1 MLYLW
6 RNVGGRR
13 PDARYADAVELSLRD
28 GGAFE
33 TYGNPAPMLEDWDGV
48 PPIATQVAHLLYGLW
63 IDFRKKKTYNGGVSF
78 FNPTFH
84 VYHNFRLKNFYI
96 LEKQPIIV
104 EFLADFVSRGSVVK
118 TEQKPTVGRSFDN
131 NSRERGKS
139 G

>member
-1 MLYLW
+1 M
-6 RNVGGRR
+6 
-13 PDARYADAVELSLRD
+13 ARKGFAFVCSLFVFVAM
-28 GGAFE
+28 AFV
-33 TYGNPAPMLEDWDGV
+33 T
-48 PPIATQVAHLLYGLW
+48 
-63 IDFRKKKTYNGGVSF
+63 
-78 FNPTFH
+78 PTFH

>member
-1 MLYLW
+1 MQDKAKK
-6 RNVGGRR
+6 GGGC
-13 PDARYADAVELSLRD
+13 AAVEGRAALKRARLGDVRRLEKLR
-28 GGAFE
+28 
-33 TYGNPAPMLEDWDGV
+33 
-48 PPIATQVAHLLYGLW
+48 
-63 IDFRKKKTYNGGVSF
+63 RKKR

>member
-1 MLYLW
+1 MDIM
-6 RNVGGRR
+6 NVEEYKTWIGGIARR
-13 PDARYADAVELSLRD
+13 
-28 GGAFE
+28 
-33 TYGNPAPMLEDWDGV
+33 
-48 PPIATQVAHLLYGLW
+48 
-63 IDFRKKKTYNGGVSF
+63 

-139 G
+139 GYASHLARIIRFPHDRRQGG

>member
-1 MLYLW
+1 MKYDGALRWIQSNAAHFLFLFL
-6 RNVGGRR
+6 VK
-13 PDARYADAVELSLRD
+13 ALS
-28 GGAFE
+28 
-33 TYGNPAPMLEDWDGV
+33 
-48 PPIATQVAHLLYGLW
+48 
-63 IDFRKKKTYNGGVSF
+63 
-78 FNPTFH
+78 PTFH

>member
-1 MLYLW
+1 MDIM
-6 RNVGGRR
+6 NVEEYKTWIGGIARR
-13 PDARYADAVELSLRD
+13 
-28 GGAFE
+28 
-33 TYGNPAPMLEDWDGV
+33 
-48 PPIATQVAHLLYGLW
+48 
-63 IDFRKKKTYNGGVSF
+63 